1 MENTRYEHESIVVID
16 FGGQYNQLIARRI
29 RELGVY
35 CEMLSYNTPTE
46 KLKSLNPKGLIL
58 SGGPS
63 SVYERDAALID
74 KCIYELGIP
83 VLGICY
89 GMQLIAA
96 NLGGHVEQGRTSE
109 YGRTG
114 LKIIKEDAI
123 FEGLPHEQ
131 ECWMSHG
138 DYIKAPP
145 QGFNVTSKTSTIPV
159 ASMSN
164 PDRKL
169 YGVQFH
175 PEVKHTPY
183 GQEMLKNFV
192 FEVCG
197 CRGDWNMENFISE
210 EIERIREIVGDQQVV
225 CGLSGGVDSSV
236 AAVLVHKAVGDQ
248 LTCIFVNH
256 GLMRFGEVDQ
266 VCRTFGQ
273 QFAMNFHYV
282 DAEDRFMSKLMGI
295 IDPERKRKIIGE
307 EFIRVFEEEAKR
319 LGSVDY
325 LVQGTLYSDV
335 IESGTDTAARI
346 KTHHNV
352 GGLPD
357 DMQLK
362 LIEPLRDLFKDE
374 VRLVGQELGLPHDIV
389 WRQPFPGPGLGVRI
403 AGEITRE
410 KVEIVREADAIVR
423 QEIAAEALDQ
433 YIWQAFAVLLDVKS
447 VGVMGDKRTYAYPI
461 IVRAVTS
468 EDAMTADWAKLP
480 YEVLERISS
489 RIVNEVE
496 NVNRVLFDI
505 TSKPPGTIE
514 WE

>member
-1 MENTRYEHESIVVID
+1 MEDRGVQHELIIVMD

-29 RELGVY
+29 RELSVY
-35 CEMLSYNTPTE
+35 CEMVPYYTPVE
-46 KLKSLNPKGLIL
+46 KIKSMDPKGLIL

-63 SVYERDAALID
+63 SVYEEGAPHID
-74 KCIYELGIP
+74 TGIYSLGIP

-89 GMQLIAA
+89 GTQLMAA
-96 NLGGHVEQGRTSE
+96 SLGGIVERGKTSE
-109 YGRTG
+109 YGRTS
-114 LKIIKEDAI
+114 LVIEEDDVL
-123 FEGLPHEQ
+123 FTGLPKEQ

-138 DYIKAPP
+138 DYIKEPP
-145 QGFNVTSKTSTIPV
+145 KSFKVTARTLGIPV
-159 ASMSN
+159 AAMSD
-164 PDRKL
+164 PERKL
-169 YGVQFH
+169 FGLQFH

-183 GQEMLKNFV
+183 GQEILKNFV
-192 FEVCG
+192 FDVCG
-197 CRGDWNMENFISE
+197 CKGDWSMQDFINE
-210 EIERIREIVGDQQVV
+210 EIDKIRAQVGDKKVV

-236 AAVLVHKAVGDQ
+236 AAVLVHRAIGDQ

-256 GLMRFGEVDQ
+256 GLMRFGEADE

-273 QFAMNFHYV
+273 QFEMNFKYV
-282 DAEDRFMSKLMGI
+282 DAQERFLSKLQGVV
-295 IDPERKRKIIGE
+295 DPERKRKIIGE
-307 EFIRVFEEEAKR
+307 EFIRVFEDEANK
-319 LGSVDY
+319 LGNVDF

-335 IESGTDTAARI
+335 IESGTDTAHKI
-346 KTHHNV
+346 KSHHNV
-352 GGLPD
+352 GGLPE
-357 DMQLK
+357 DMELE

-374 VRLVGQELGLPHDIV
+374 VRKVGEELGLPHDIV
-389 WRQPFPGPGLGVRI
+389 WRQPFPGPGLAVRI
-403 AGEITRE
+403 AGEITQD

-423 QEIAAEALDQ
+423 QEIKAEGLEQ

-496 NVNRVLFDI
+496 NVNRVLYDI

>member
-1 MENTRYEHESIVVID
+1 MNNTIFHHEKIIVLD

-29 RELGVY
+29 RELSVY
-35 CEMLSYNTPTE
+35 CEMVPYNTPID
-46 KLKSLNPKGLIL
+46 KLTAMNPKGLIL

-63 SVYERDAALID
+63 SVYEEGAPHID
-74 KCIYELGIP
+74 KDIYNLGIP

-89 GMQLIAA
+89 GMQLMAA
-96 NLGGHVEQGRTSE
+96 NLGGIVEQGKKSE
-109 YGRTG
+109 YGRTS
-114 LKIIKEDAI
+114 LIVDEEDVL
-123 FEGLPHEQ
+123 FNGLPKEQ

-138 DYIKAPP
+138 DHIEKPP
-145 QGFNVTSKTSTIPV
+145 EGFKITSKTPSIPV

-164 PDRKL
+164 PERKL
-169 YGVQFH
+169 FGVQFH

-192 FEVCG
+192 FDVCG
-197 CRGDWNMENFISE
+197 CRGDWSMEDFIVE
-210 EIERIREIVGDQQVV
+210 EVEKIREKVGDKKVV

-236 AAVLVHKAVGDQ
+236 AALLVHKAIGDQ
-248 LTCIFVNH
+248 LTCIFVDH
-256 GLMRFGEVDQ
+256 GLMRFGEADE

-273 QFAMNFHYV
+273 QFEMNFKYV
-282 DAEDRFMSKLMGI
+282 DAEERFLSKLKGVV
-295 IDPERKRKIIGE
+295 DPEQKRKIIGE
-307 EFIRVFEEEAKR
+307 EFIRVFEDEASK
-319 LGSVDY
+319 LGNVDF

-335 IESGTDTAARI
+335 IESGTDTAHKI
-346 KTHHNV
+346 KSHHNV
-352 GGLPD
+352 GGLPE
-357 DMQLK
+357 DMEFE

-374 VRLVGQELGLPHDIV
+374 VRIVGQELGLPHDIV
-389 WRQPFPGPGLGVRI
+389 WRQPFPGPGLAVRI
-403 AGEITRE
+403 AGEVTCE

-423 QEIAAEALDQ
+423 QEITAEGLDQ

-447 VGVMGDKRTYAYPI
+447 VGVMGDRRTYAYPI

-496 NVNRVLFDI
+496 DVNRVLFDI

>member
-1 MENTRYEHESIVVID
+1 MNNMNLQHETIIVLD

-29 RELGVY
+29 RELRVY
-35 CEMLSYNTPTE
+35 CEMLPYNTPIE
-46 KLKSLNPKGLIL
+46 KIKAMNPKGLIL

-63 SVYERDAALID
+63 SVYEEGAPRIDAE
-74 KCIYELGIP
+74 IYNMGVP

-89 GMQLIAA
+89 GMQLMAA
-96 NLGGHVEQGRTSE
+96 DLGGVVEEGRTSE
-109 YGRTG
+109 YGRTS
-114 LKIIKEDAI
+114 LVVDEDDVL
-123 FEGLPHEQ
+123 FNGLPKEQ

-138 DYIKAPP
+138 DYIKEPP
-145 QGFNVTSKTSTIPV
+145 GGFRITSRTSAIPV

-164 PDRKL
+164 QERKL
-169 YGVQFH
+169 FGVQFH

-183 GQEMLKNFV
+183 GQEILKNYV
-192 FEVCG
+192 FNVCG
-197 CRGDWNMENFISE
+197 CKGDWSMEDFIAE
-210 EIERIREIVGDQQVV
+210 EIQKIREMVGDKKVV

-236 AAVLVHKAVGDQ
+236 AAVLVHRAIGNQ
-248 LTCIFVNH
+248 LTCIFVDH
-256 GLMRFGEVDQ
+256 GLMRFGEADQ
-266 VCRTFGQ
+266 VRRTFGQ
-273 QFAMNFHYV
+273 QFEMNFKYV
-282 DAEDRFMSKLMGI
+282 DAGERFLSKLKGVV
-295 IDPERKRKIIGE
+295 DPERKRKIIGE
-307 EFIRVFEEEAKR
+307 EFIRVFEDEANK
-319 LGSVDY
+319 LGNVDF

-346 KTHHNV
+346 KSHHNV
-352 GGLPD
+352 GGLPE
-357 DMQLK
+357 DMQLE

-374 VRLVGQELGLPHDIV
+374 VRKVGQELGLPHDIV

-403 AGEITRE
+403 AGEVTRE

-423 QEIAAEALDQ
+423 QEIEAEGLDR

-489 RIVNEVE
+489 RIVNEVD

>member
-1 MENTRYEHESIVVID
+1 MEDRGVQHELILVID

-29 RELGVY
+29 RELSVY
-35 CEMLSYNTPTE
+35 CGMVPYYTPVE
-46 KLKSLNPKGLIL
+46 KIKAMNPKGLIL

-63 SVYERDAALID
+63 SVYEESAPHID
-74 KCIYELGIP
+74 TGIYSLGIP

-89 GMQLIAA
+89 GTQLMAA
-96 NLGGHVEQGRTSE
+96 SLGGIVERGKTSE
-109 YGRTG
+109 YGRTS
-114 LKIIKEDAI
+114 LIIKEDDVLFA
-123 FEGLPHEQ
+123 GLPKEQ
-131 ECWMSHG
+131 ESWMSHG
-138 DYIKAPP
+138 DYIKEPP
-145 QGFNVTSKTSTIPV
+145 KGFKVTAKTLGIPV
-159 ASMSN
+159 AAMS
-164 PDRKL
+164 DSERKL
-169 YGVQFH
+169 YGLQFH

-183 GQEMLKNFV
+183 GQEILKNFV
-192 FEVCG
+192 FDVCG
-197 CRGDWNMENFISE
+197 CKGDWSMEDFINE
-210 EIERIREIVGDQQVV
+210 EIEKIRAQVGDKKVV

-236 AAVLVHKAVGDQ
+236 AAVLVHRAIGDQ

-256 GLMRFGEVDQ
+256 GLMRFGEADE

-273 QFAMNFHYV
+273 QFEMNFRYV
-282 DAEDRFMSKLMGI
+282 DAEERFLSKLQGV

-307 EFIRVFEEEAKR
+307 EFIRVFEEEANK
-319 LGSVDY
+319 LGNVDF

-335 IESGTDTAARI
+335 IESGTDTAHKI
-346 KTHHNV
+346 KSHHNV
-352 GGLPD
+352 GGLPE
-357 DMQLK
+357 DMELE

-374 VRLVGQELGLPHDIV
+374 VRKVGEELGLPHDIV
-389 WRQPFPGPGLGVRI
+389 WRQPFPGPGLAVRI

-423 QEIAAEALDQ
+423 QEIEAEGLEQ

-447 VGVMGDKRTYAYPI
+447 VGVMGDRRTYAYPI

-489 RIVNEVE
+489 RIVNEVD
-496 NVNRVLFDI
+496 NVNRVLYDI